1 MPHIQCEND
10 FFSHKY
16 IKSFF
21 PSYKKKLFITTN
33 DFAVLHFT
41 HSLFRFPPFIAKYT
55 QQQQQSRKSFS
66 CFSTR
71 KVQKFSSQFI
81 FLLPFRLSAH
91 SSPSISLLYYHC
103 HYVYCE
109 SVPERKTKELFN
121 ARSIDATFHISF
133 SNVASSFSMSEMK
146 T

>member
-1 MPHIQCEND
+1 MIFLLPSRLWLI
-10 FFSHKY
+10 FLY
-16 IKSFF
+16 IFTHFF
-21 PSYKKKLFITTN
+21 PSSKKVLFITTN

-41 HSLFRFPPFIAKYT
+41 SLPRFTILHWKVHTAAAEDEE
-55 QQQQQSRKSFS
+55 KSFP

-71 KVQKFSSQFI
+71 KVQKFFSQFI

-121 ARSIDATFHISF
+121 AQSIDATFHISF
-133 SNVASSFSMSEMK
+133 SNVASSFSMS
-146 T
+146 